1 MATVWEMH
9 LQFKMQQYFFSEK
22 HNFPTETV
30 IFQLLQKNI
39 FEHLLL
45 LKIIGITSLSNF
57 TNNDS
62 FISVKKVTLS

>member
-9 LQFKMQQYFFSEK
+9 LQFKMQQYFFLKNIISQ
-22 HNFPTETV
+22 ETV